1 MKFSAWD
8 NMLVDKEDHH
18 HGGQPLVGPSV
29 AKADSIKC
37 NETHSTWCKKFFSLR
52 QFFSLAIFFPD
63 TTRQSGRHPTG
74 DTEECEEP
82 SDEIAVGRPS
92 FRSIVGVGRAL
103 EWFFWQLH
111 KSLVRCL
118 LNNLGQNCMR
128 RCKDSI
134 LFGEYLVKAAS
145 TLSTWDWPLWKKGWN
160 DVLKKSNLLKRET
173 IRTTGGRMIILDMIP
188 TLISYNN
195 ECFYLEIWEI
205 QSICT
210 S

>member
-1 MKFSAWD
+1 MKDVTSNFSIF
-8 NMLVDKEDHH
+8 
-18 HGGQPLVGPSV
+18 SV
-29 AKADSIKC
+29 SVRSEIQEVIP
-37 NETHSTWCKKFFSLR
+37 ETTQQCDMRL
-52 QFFSLAIFFPD
+52 
-63 TTRQSGRHPTG
+63 TG
-74 DTEECEEP
+74 DTEEGEKP

-92 FRSIVGVGRAL
+92 FWSIVGVGWAL
-103 EWFFWQLH
+103 ERFFWQLH

-134 LFGEYLVKAAS
+134 LFGEYLVKAAC

-195 ECFYLEIWEI
+195 EFFDLEIWEI
-205 QSICT
+205 ESILYT
-210 S
+210 LIENIEYVHLNIF